1 MSEKVKVSREVAN
14 FIESCKSNGT
24 FYWEDE
30 LLYGHASFMNGS
42 DVAVREDA
50 KCLNKYSTF
59 ELAQILVLGY
69 EVEETPE
76 EKIKEKYE
84 LFTDTTSFNKG
95 FVDGYSLGVKNVLK
109 ILGIE
114 IKGINK

>member
-1 MSEKVKVSREVAN
+1 MSGKVKVSRDVAN

-76 EKIKEKYE
+76 EKLLNFYNRKLGENDCMCDGIYE
-84 LFTDTTSFNKG
+84 TLQC
-95 FVDGYSLGVKNVLK
+95 
-109 ILGIE
+109 LGIQ